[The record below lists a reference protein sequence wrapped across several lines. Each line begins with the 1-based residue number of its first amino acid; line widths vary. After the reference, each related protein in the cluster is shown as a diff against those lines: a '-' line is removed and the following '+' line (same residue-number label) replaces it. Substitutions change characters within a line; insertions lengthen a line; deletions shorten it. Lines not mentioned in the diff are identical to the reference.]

1 MFSANDHLYMTRALQ
16 LAEQGLCS
24 TMPNPRVGCVIVKDG
39 KIVGEGAHLK
49 AGEPHAEVFALRQ
62 AGDQAK
68 GATAYITLEPCNHTG
83 RTPPCSQ
90 AVIDAGI
97 SKVII
102 AMQDPNPQVA
112 GSGLAHLQAHNIAIA
127 SGLMQAQAE
136 ALNPG
141 FILRM
146 TRQTPF
152 VRSKI
157 AASLDGKTALNNGAS
172 QWITSEQARLDVQY
186 WRARSCAILTGI
198 GTVLADNPSM
208 TVRASTPSPLMGE
221 PAFGF
226 PASVGAK
233 APNAGVKGWGEGGT
247 GRQPLR
253 VIVDSD
259 LKIPIDAKILQGGN
273 VLVAFANDAQNK
285 STALLNAG
293 AQLLCIPNEQNKVCL
308 ETLLSHL
315 AAREINEVLVEA
327 GEGLNGAL
335 LAQNLIDE
343 LLIYYAPKLMG
354 SAAKGMLALPELIA
368 MNQAIDLQIL
378 DMRQIGVDIR
388 LRAKPVFR
396 SVLK

>member
-62 AGDQAK
+62 AGNKAK

-97 SKVII
+97 SKVIV

-112 GSGLAHLQAHNIAIA
+112 GSGLAHLQAHNIETA
-127 SGLMQAQAE
+127 SGLMQTQAE

-141 FILRM
+141 FISRM

-172 QWITSEQARLDVQY
+172 QWITSEPARLDVQL

-208 TVRASTPSPLMGE
+208 TVRASTKTPSPFMGE
-221 PAFGF
+221 
-226 PASVGAK
+226 
-233 APNAGVKGWGEGGT
+233 GWGEGGT
-247 GRQPLR
+247 ARQPLK
-253 VIVDSD
+253 VIIDSQ
-259 LKIPIDAKILQGGN
+259 LQTPIDAKILQGGN
-273 VLVAFANDAQNK
+273 VLIAFTKDAQNK

-354 SAAKGMLALPELIA
+354 SAAKGMLALPELTA

-388 LRAKPVFR
+388 LRVKPVFKA
-396 SVLK
+396 SI